1 MKMRRGLRQV
11 VAGVFGVVLAQAG
24 WAATFTVDPRGDF
37 GTNGYEDWPD
47 AVPGDGICATAISFP
62 IVTAVKCT
70 LRAAVMEANALS
82 GADEI
87 RFAAPGSY
95 LLRMPTPATATPSIW
110 QTESTPCAS
119 AGDLDIVES
128 LSIIGNAADPTAI
141 VIDGMGQQG
150 TVQDRLF
157 QVVSGPRTCTAGVAG
172 GPYVSP
178 ATFSIQGVTLK
189 GGYQPKD
196 NVGGGALSVDASQS
210 SFGPTPVIPVVTIKN
225 VVFQSNFSYVTGG
238 AIANNGGQVTVEDSV
253 FDDSRTPY
261 VPNIGLTAGGQG
273 GFPGGAF
280 IGGGQG
286 GAVAAWS
293 GSTTLRRVVIKGGY
307 AQVGGAI
314 YAQDASG
321 TPTKLLVEDSVI
333 QGSFAFMGAGIFSV
347 ARGDWNFGANTLNS
361 HGVILNRVTMET
373 NEAEFSGGA
382 IWQAGTMLI
391 SNSTISNNKAWDAIG
406 NPLYNNKGGGVYNS
420 GRVLDI
426 RSSTIAGNEAEE
438 ARIAN
443 SASSNNSAGGDEI
456 FFDNNNAS
464 SGASSQPFRFTIQNS
479 IIGDGPSTIVGDP
492 GAAIDDNC
500 NGPVGYQA
508 LITSLGGNLDSGN
521 TCFPPAVAAVAVRAL
536 ALAVGDKTG
545 AGNAFAGALADNGAL
560 ATLPGGAVIKT
571 RALAA
576 TSPAVAAGTGCPG
589 SDGRGYDRN
598 GGCDAGAFQT
608 NARALAGNAAPMP
621 QDDVFSAQVNSAFT
635 VFVLANDGDPDAT
648 DTLTI
653 DAASLPSHV
662 TINPATRPPTQALL
676 YNAGAVETTDT
687 FSYTVRDPAGLTATA
702 RVTVY
707 VRNPASNTA
716 PVAVADEF
724 TVLAGEDTALP
735 VLANDTDANPG
746 DTLTVVPGTFLI
758 SPSGPRANDP
768 SARVS
773 TDGKSIVFSGTQG
786 GSSYSFSY
794 MAKDNFS
801 GQSAPAIVTVTVN
814 AAPSLD
820 GMSITVPPGGLTS
833 AVLTSKDNETLTF
846 ALAIQPSKG
855 CAVVNASTGA
865 FQYTALADE
874 TGKDTFAVEASDQ
887 LGASTS
893 AVVTVDIA
901 GAPVTPAAP
910 CTVAR
915 PVGDGSTGGST
926 GGGSTG
932 GSTGGGSTGGSTG
945 GGGSTGDGSS
955 GGGSAGGSSSGGAS
969 NPPANS
975 EIRTIDGG
983 GGGAFDALWLTLFAT
998 LPWLRRRHG

>member
-1 MKMRRGLRQV
+1 MKMRRGLLQV
-11 VAGVFGVVLAQAG
+11 VVALSGALVAQAG
-24 WAATFTVDPRGDF
+24 WAATFMVDPRGDF
-37 GTNGYEDWPD
+37 ARTGYEDWPD

-62 IVTAVKCT
+62 VITDVKCT
-70 LRAAVMEANALS
+70 LRAAVMEANALP

-87 RFAAPGSY
+87 RFTAPGTYTLSA
-95 LLRMPTPATATPSIW
+95 RTAATTTPNPW
-110 QTESTPCAS
+110 QIEPTPCAS
-119 AGDLDIVES
+119 GGDLDIVDS
-128 LSIIGNAADPTAI
+128 LSIIGNTADPAAI

-150 TVQDRLF
+150 TLQDRLF
-157 QVVSGPRTCTAGVAG
+157 HIVTGPRTCAAGVAG
-172 GPYVSP
+172 GAYVSP
-178 ATFSIQGVTLK
+178 AAVSIQGLTLK
-189 GGYQPKD
+189 GGYQPLD
-196 NVGGGALSVDASQS
+196 NAGGGAISVDVLQS
-210 SFGPTPVIPVVTIKN
+210 SFGPAPVIPVITVTN

-238 AIANNGGQVTVEDSV
+238 AIANNGGQLTVEDSV

-261 VPNIGLTAGGQG
+261 IPNIGLSTGGQG
-273 GFPGGAF
+273 NFPGGAF

-286 GAVAAWS
+286 GAIAAWS

-391 SNSTISNNKAWDAIG
+391 SNSTISNNKAWDAAG
-406 NPLYNNKGGGVYNS
+406 NPFYGNKAGGVYNS

-438 ARIAN
+438 ARVVDAV
-443 SASSNNSAGGDEI
+443 SSNTSTGGDEI
-456 FFDNNNAS
+456 FFDNTNAS

-492 GAAIDDNC
+492 GANIDDNC
-500 NGPVGYQA
+500 NGPVGYRA

-521 TCFPPAVAAVAVRAL
+521 TCFPPAVAAVSARAVAL
-536 ALAVGDKTG
+536 AAGDKTG
-545 AGNAFAGALADNGAL
+545 SGNAFAGALADNGAL

-576 TSPAVAAGTGCPG
+576 TGPAVAAGIGCPG

-621 QDDVFSAQVNSAFT
+621 QDDVVSVQVNSSGT

-662 TINPATRPPTQALL
+662 TINPATRPPTQALI
-676 YNAGAVETTDT
+676 YNAGSVETTDT

-702 RVTVY
+702 SVTVY
-707 VRNPASNTA
+707 VRNPASNAA
-716 PVAVADEF
+716 PVAVADAF
-724 TVLAGEDTALP
+724 VVMAGEDTALS

-746 DTLTVVPGTFLI
+746 DTLTVVPGAI
-758 SPSGPRANDP
+758 VVSPSGSAPNDP
-768 SARVS
+768 SAAVS
-773 TDGKSIVFSGTQG
+773 SDGKSIVFSGTQG
-786 GSSYSFSY
+786 GSGYSFSY
-794 MAKDNFS
+794 IAKDNFS
-801 GQSAPAIVTVTVN
+801 GQSAPATVTVTVN
-814 AAPSLD
+814 AAPTLE
-820 GMSITVPPGGLTS
+820 GKSITVPPGGVTD
-833 AVLTSKDNETLTF
+833 AVLTSSDDETLTF

-855 CAVVNASTGA
+855 CAVLNATTGA

-874 TGKDTFAVEASDQ
+874 TGKDTFAVETSD
-887 LGASTS
+887 GRGGFAS

-915 PVGDGSTGGST
+915 PVGDGSSGGGSTGGGST

-932 GSTGGGSTGGSTG
+932 GS
-945 GGGSTGDGSS
+945 
-955 GGGSAGGSSSGGAS
+955 SSSGGAA
-969 NPPANS
+969 PPASND

-983 GGGAFDALWLTLFAT
+983 GGGAFDALWLTAFAT
-998 LPWLRRRHG
+998 LPWLRRRRGGGG